1 MREVFGLKDRNGL
14 VSVPDRDN
22 LIGSAMINEKSNIV
36 LSDEII
42 YLFLGASYAFPFVD
56 YLHEDC
62 KEEFLRNMKDATYDP
77 VTFNVKLKHYD
88 GKYPDVSVVM
98 KRRRMGDEE
107 YINIDL
113 YDIEYMSREYLAYLT
128 SDKVIESIT
137 KQSGERFFRYDVTSG
152 QMCVYDGSGCLF
164 KGSMDLYRATRFEQG
179 CIEPESMPQFRQ
191 LCAAIESANGDGF
204 FKLNT
209 TFCNS
214 AAETGFKPTI
224 FRFATIE
231 FNSQVVYV
239 AGFVSDAEKSHGS
252 FGYESVRVDLDPLTG
267 MLNKAASKK
276 AALDALE
283 QAKKDGELVTFV
295 MIDLDN
301 FKTINDTFGHMF
313 GDTTLVNVAR
323 IIMDSVGERG
333 IAGRIGGDEF
343 FIVLKGFEDNDAA
356 IRPLLRSIRS
366 HIEWYFK
373 QRIENTKVTCSIG
386 TATYPMDADNYDDLF
401 RLADH
406 CLYVGKALGR
416 DRFIIYREDRLGSID
431 DILNSSTVIQMSNY
445 VPESDKHEHLRNVIQ
460 RFNNEKDIKKALSDT
475 MEEIRSFY
483 DVDTV
488 MYCPFNE
495 KQGIISVGY
504 EVKHPRDIVPL
515 CEAYRS
521 NIDEDGF
528 ISIGNY
534 ENSKASYPLFADYMS
549 ENEFWSIFIAE
560 HKTMDGR
567 LLGVFI
573 FATHKRYQVWSA
585 FDTRMLCILCRV
597 MEAAVL

>member
-1 MREVFGLKDRNGL
+1 MKDRNGL

-62 KEEFLRNMKDATYDP
+62 RGEFLRNMEECTYDP
-77 VTFNVKLKHYD
+77 VTFDIKLKHYD
-88 GKYPDVSVVM
+88 GKYFDISVVM
-98 KRRRMGDEE
+98 RRRRMGDEE

-113 YDIEYMSREYLAYLT
+113 YDIEYMAREYFAYLV
-128 SDKVIESIT
+128 SDNVIETIT
-137 KQSGERFFRYDVTSG
+137 RQSGERFFRYDVTSG
-152 QMCVYDGSGCLF
+152 QMNVYDGSGDLF
-164 KGSMDLYRATRFEQG
+164 KGSMDLYRATRLEQG
-179 CIEPESMPQFRQ
+179 CIDSDSMQQFRQ

-204 FKLNT
+204 FKLDT
-209 TFCNS
+209 TFCNK
-214 AAETGFKPTI
+214 EGEEGFKPTL

-239 AGFVSDAEKSHGS
+239 AGFVSDAEKSHGN

-276 AALDALE
+276 AALNALE
-283 QAKKDGELVTFV
+283 KAKNDGELVTFV

-373 QRIENTKVTCSIG
+373 QRIENKKVTCSIG

-445 VPESDKHEHLRNVIQ
+445 VPESKKQEHLRSVIQ
-460 RFNNEKDIKKALSDT
+460 RFNNEKDVKKALVDT
-475 MEEIRSFY
+475 MDEIRRFY
-483 DVDTV
+483 DIDAVV
-488 MYCPFNE
+488 YCPVSE
-495 KQGIISVGY
+495 KRELVCVGF
-504 EVKHPRDIVPL
+504 EMKDPRDVVPL
-515 CEAYRS
+515 CNKYKS
-521 NIDEDGF
+521 NIDEEGY

-534 ENSKASYPLFADYMS
+534 ENSKVYYPEFEEFMS
-549 ENEFWSIFIAE
+549 ENEFLSIFIAG
-560 HKTMDGR
+560 HKSMDGR
-567 LLGVFI
+567 FMGAFA

-585 FDTRMLCILCRV
+585 FDTRMLCILCRIMEIAV
-597 MEAAVL
+597 M